1 VKFPFLRTIR
11 THLLLLVLICIL
23 PALGIIIYSGLNR
36 SYREIE
42 RAKSDALQ
50 VIKNFSYDHERAM
63 ESTRQF
69 LMTLAKVPDIQNLN
83 VTQSSKL
90 LRELLKQNPLY
101 STLFVVDAQGFVHAS
116 GHPLPPAPVSVMQR
130 KYFQDMVS
138 QKDFSVG
145 EYAIC
150 PAVKRPVLHF
160 AYPIFDTGG
169 QFKGMVAL
177 SLDLTH
183 YAKMFPM
190 DQLPQDSTLSFSDHK
205 GIFLY
210 RFPGNEDNIPK
221 PDLLDMIKHMSAQ
234 KEGVFTYTG
243 VDGLIRLYAYKNF
256 RIRANEPAYLFM
268 RVGIP
273 EKKAL
278 LHARKALS
286 VNLVLL
292 GIAFIG
298 ALFSAWFL
306 GNAIIV
312 RRLNKLVK
320 ASRRIGHG
328 DLKTRTGL
336 NHKSDELGE
345 LGKAFDEMA
354 GALEKKYIEHKQ
366 AEEKSKKIAD
376 EWQTTFDSITDLV
389 MILDNEFRMIRVN
402 EATLRFFNLPMDRI
416 LGNSCFPLVYG
427 MNEPP
432 EPNPFTEMRRTK
444 KHEEAELYLTEKGIW
459 LFLSADPILDGEGN
473 IIGLVHIVKDI
484 TDRKK
489 AEEALRESEKKFK
502 DLVEKSNVGV
512 YLVQDGVDKYLNAR
526 CAEIHGYSVEEMIN
540 KIGPKDTTFPE
551 DWVAIEEN
559 IRKRMS
565 GEVELLHHEFRII
578 TKNQEIKNVE
588 IFGSR
593 TVYQGRPAVIGTM
606 LDITDRKRA
615 EEKLRE
621 SEERFRQL
629 AENIRE
635 AFYIYEED
643 TNQLCYISPAY
654 KEIWGCLPSQ
664 SLYQEPKYLLD
675 AVYPDDKDRVKR
687 SLVKRSQG
695 EVEEVY
701 RIVRSD
707 GSIRWIKDRSF
718 PVYDSSG
725 KMYRIVGIASDI
737 TDHKMGE
744 EKLKYLSL
752 HDSLTGL
759 YNRIY
764 FEEEINRIEKARYD
778 TVGVVSCDVDGLK
791 LVNDTLG
798 HDQGDNLLVAAAR
811 VIRESFRDGDL
822 VARIGGD
829 EFSVILPNTTESAVE
844 NACQRIQ
851 EAVANH
857 NALHPELPLSISIG
871 FAVSNGVYRNLKD
884 LFKDADNNMYLKKLY
899 YTQNVRSTIVN
910 TLINTLKT
918 RDLTTERHVTRL
930 EKLLADMASLIGL
943 PESATSDLSLLA
955 KFHDIGK
962 VGVSDSII
970 FKKGPLT
977 SEEWIEVKRHCEIG
991 YRIAL
996 SASDLIPVADWILK
1010 HHEWWNG
1017 DGYPLGIKGEEIP
1030 IECRIL
1036 AITEAYEAMTSVRPY
1051 RRAFSHGEAVA
1062 ELLRHSGTQFDPELL
1077 EKFVQMLEAHPPES
1091 ETDVTSAN

>member
-1 VKFPFLRTIR
+1 M
-11 THLLLLVLICIL
+11 
-23 PALGIIIYSGLNR
+23 A
-36 SYREIE
+36 
-42 RAKSDALQ
+42 
-50 VIKNFSYDHERAM
+50 
-63 ESTRQF
+63 
-69 LMTLAKVPDIQNLN
+69 LAKVPDIQNLN

-459 LFLSADPILDGEGN
+459 LFLSADPVLDGEGN

-643 TNQLCYISPAY
+643 TNQLWYISPAY